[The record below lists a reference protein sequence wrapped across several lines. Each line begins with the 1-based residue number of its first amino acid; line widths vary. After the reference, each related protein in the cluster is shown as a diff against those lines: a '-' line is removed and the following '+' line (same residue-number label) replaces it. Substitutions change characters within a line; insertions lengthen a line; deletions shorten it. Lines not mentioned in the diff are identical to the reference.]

1 MYKESRQYP
10 QETPAMTITADT
22 FTEQQESSL
31 TRLSHAALV
40 IAIGLFISS
49 LFFPVFITQAHDI
62 HGYWVLAMGWLG
74 FINFQFAWY
83 ATPFAILAV
92 HVAKKSPQL
101 GLFLSI
107 VALIIASEAFLFT
120 DIPFGSNDKVSD
132 YGIGFYLWYLC
143 FYMVSFSILLN
154 LVAWGSGVEEEK
166 GPLQTQ
172 SEARELLHLQ
182 ADERTL
188 EGEGVQDNPSLS
200 TATMAKVKRIIVP
213 KAKVKQPVVNA
224 WLYSN
229 TSATPPSL
237 PKKNV
242 FLAKEKRGITPPPLP
257 EDNLY
262 IKKEMLNK
270 TPPALSINK
279 WFALP
284 PALPKLKKAMTPP
297 PLPVRKL
304 AIAPFLDY
312 KLKANYRSYL

>member
-1 MYKESRQYP
+1 MII
-10 QETPAMTITADT
+10 AADT
-22 FTEQQESSL
+22 FIEQQESSL

-166 GPLQTQ
+166 DPQQAQPG
-172 SEARELLHLQ
+172 ERELLHPQ
-182 ADERTL
+182 ADESTL
-188 EGEGVQDNPSLS
+188 EDEGIQDNPSLS
-200 TATMAKVKRIIVP
+200 LSSTSTMAKVKRIIVP
-213 KAKVKQPVVNA
+213 KAKMKQPVVNT
-224 WLYSN
+224 WLYSKA
-229 TSATPPSL
+229 ATPPSL

-242 FLAKEKRGITPPPLP
+242 FLANKLAVTPPSLP

-262 IKKEMLNK
+262 IESEMLNK
-270 TPPALSINK
+270 TPPPLPINK

-284 PALPKLKKAMTPP
+284 PALPKLKRAITPP
-297 PLPVRKL
+297 PLPARKL